1 MQSTFTK
8 LAVSSVSRYCA
19 RERKQILFSEADHYS
34 FMHYDKSYKL
44 LSSVSG
50 ATPGNGVKVLIVI

>member
-1 MQSTFTK
+1 M
-8 LAVSSVSRYCA
+8 AVSSVSRYCA

-34 FMHYDKSYKL
+34 FMYNDKSYKL